1 MMKNVLKLTKENA
14 NKVLIVYHK
23 EDNDG
28 VFSAALMYHWIVDCI
43 SKHLRT
49 KKENVT
55 LLGADYNMLDTLAK
69 DRKNDMCPYNWINK
83 FGHVYM
89 LDISFNNWK
98 VMKFLHD
105 AYNCSLS
112 FSWFDHHG
120 PALALAKQHGYDD
133 TPGYRAT
140 TTSTIGLVYEHLFD
154 VLRINQNKGNMP
166 ELLQYLA
173 GWDSFHPKQY
183 CLELDDC
190 YGVNLVI
197 NRDFELDF
205 DKVYDCVK
213 HIMYDDGSESDYGRN
228 FISETVLEAESIVDY
243 ENYKNKQLVNN
254 YGDFDWKFII
264 NGKERKAVAL
274 FCQGPSSSRMFES
287 VADKVDH
294 AIVFKHLPNGKWSG
308 SIYNVRQDDDKEYN
322 LGRWIK
328 SLVKTAGGHPGAAG
342 FTISNS
348 KFNKWNKNKTVGG

>member
-1 MMKNVLKLTKENA
+1 
-14 NKVLIVYHK
+14 
-23 EDNDG
+23 
-28 VFSAALMYHWIVDCI
+28 
-43 SKHLRT
+43 
-49 KKENVT
+49 
-55 LLGADYNMLDTLAK
+55 
-69 DRKNDMCPYNWINK
+69 
-83 FGHVYM
+83 M

-105 AYNCSLS
+105 AYNCRSS
-112 FSWFDHHG
+112 FNWFDHHG
-120 PALALAKQHGYDD
+120 PTLALAKQHGYDD

-166 ELLQYLA
+166 QLLQYLA

-183 CLELDDC
+183 CLGLDDC

-243 ENYKNKQLVNN
+243 ENYKNKQLVSN

-274 FCQGPSSSRMFES
+274 FCQGPSSSRMFKS

-308 SIYNVRQDDDKEYN
+308 SVYNVRQDDDREYN

>member
-1 MMKNVLKLTKENA
+1 MKIKKMMN
-14 NKVLIVYHK
+14 NKKALIVYHK

-28 VFSAALMYHWIVDCI
+28 VFSAALMYHFMVDCMLNE
-43 SKHLRT
+43 SKFN
-49 KKENVT
+49 KENIV
-55 LLGADYNMLDTLAK
+55 LFGADYNILDSLSK
-69 DRKNDMCPYNWINK
+69 DKNNEMCPYNWNEK
-83 FGHVYM
+83 FDYVCI

-98 VMKFLHD
+98 VMKHLYDVYKDKF
-105 AYNCSLS
+105 Y
-112 FSWFDHHG
+112 WIDHHG
-120 PALALAKQHGYDD
+120 PALSLAAEHGYKD
-133 TPGYRAT
+133 TTGYRAT
-140 TTSTIGLVYEHLFD
+140 HTSTIGLVYEYMFD
-154 VLRINQNKGNMP
+154 NLRVNQNVGKMP
-166 ELLQYLA
+166 LLLQYLA
-173 GWDSFHPKQY
+173 GWDSFNSKQY
-183 CLELDDC
+183 CLGLDDC

-228 FISETVLEAESIVDY
+228 FISEIVLDAENIVDY

-254 YGDFDWKFII
+254 YGDFNWKFII

-308 SIYNVRQDDDKEYN
+308 SVYNVRQDDDKEYN
-322 LGRWIK
+322 LGNWIRTVCK
-328 SLVKTAGGHPGAAG
+328 NSGGHRGAAG
-342 FTISNS
+342 FTISNAQ
-348 KFNKWNKNKTVGG
+348 FNKWNKIKTVGNK